1 MRPTHWTEAED
12 HLESLAVCL
21 RTVLAGLH
29 VERPYDELVATLG
42 LGAATVAAPHDS
54 LESWSTYARD
64 ASLVNTA
71 QLYGLRLRGLH
82 PPAAAPGLDHA
93 AEYAGHF
100 RDSYVPLISQALAHE
115 QLALAWRGWPAPSDR
130 LWGVLTHVQ
139 GGQLF
144 GQAPGHSG
152 RPVPL
157 TGPAFQVYIV
167 EESQPPMRE
176 ALSPDVLF
184 AHVARQA
191 CEAWAGTWAPDSGVL
206 TGPAAYDA
214 WQDTLRSAPA
224 ANAGKSPLHVQHS
237 HATRLLVAARC
248 CLAAWLRRVS
258 GRQRE
263 LAARWAD
270 ACDRVVQHLR
280 PYQSPDAA
288 RATLAQPAGIKHV
301 CRALDNASALEADT
315 VKQLESAR

>member
-1 MRPTHWTEAED
+1 MRPTHWAEAED

-21 RTVLAGLH
+21 RNVLADLH
-29 VERPYDELVATLG
+29 VERPCDELVATLG
-42 LGAATVAAPHDS
+42 FGAATVAAPHDS

-64 ASLVNTA
+64 ASLVTTA
-71 QLYGLRLRGLH
+71 QLYGLRLRALH
-82 PPAAAPGLDHA
+82 PPAAATRLSHA

-100 RDSYVPLISQALAHE
+100 RDSYVPLIREALAHE

-139 GGQLF
+139 GEQLF
-144 GQAPGHSG
+144 GHTLGQSG
-152 RPVPL
+152 RPVQL

-167 EESQPPMRE
+167 EEFQPPIAE
-176 ALSPDVLF
+176 TLSPDVLF

-191 CEAWAGTWAPDSGVL
+191 SEAWAGTWAPGSGVL

-224 ANAGKSPLHVQHS
+224 ANTGKSPLHVQHS

-248 CLAAWLRRVS
+248 CLATWLRRVS

-270 ACDRVVQHLR
+270 TCDRIVQHLR
-280 PYQSPDAA
+280 PYELPEAV
-288 RATLAQPAGIKHV
+288 RATLAQPDGIEHV
-301 CRALDNASALEADT
+301 CRALDNASALEAET
-315 VKQLESAR
+315 VEQLEADR